1 MRRVSARLLP
11 VVLLAVTACAPVG
24 RTFGPEGAPADQR
37 SDAQSDRTLSI
48 LLRIEPR
55 GATDSSASLNRISLS
70 VFSAPLVASDHR
82 EVRFAVLAEAVPE
95 LNTDTWR
102 VSPDGRMETVYRLRP
117 SLTWHDGFPL
127 GADDFVFGHQ
137 VAVAQS
143 QWTGTSGGEELRLI
157 EEVVAADPRTL
168 VIRWREPYAE
178 AAIPSLRPW
187 ARHILQAPLEEGSQ
201 QAFESHPYW
210 MGEYIG
216 AGPYRLARWEPGS
229 FIEGLAFDGFAL
241 GRPKIPRV
249 VLTWSQDPN
258 ATISRILSGH
268 GDIAVDDALQ
278 FQEATTLQH
287 QWSASDGGTIILSP
301 TRLRYVQ
308 VQARPEYVNPK
319 ALLDAR
325 VRKALLHAVD
335 RQTLA
340 DIMLEGKGMV
350 AETFVPPTLSFYPA
364 VDAAVTKYPYDLRRT
379 DQLMAEAGFPKAG
392 DGFYASPGE
401 GRFGLQV
408 RGIAEGQEG
417 RETTTIADYLR
428 RAGAEPILDLVPS
441 TQRQQSA
448 ELRSTFPALTAN
460 NATVYRD
467 LTLNKNITSAIANAA
482 NRWSGGN
489 RTGYSSLEYDRLYEA
504 WSRTLDGG
512 TRNQTV
518 VQLLKLANDDLP
530 SLPMYFNFDVVAHVS
545 ALVGP
550 TPVAPD
556 STYYANV
563 HEWRWR

>member
-1 MRRVSARLLP
+1 
-11 VVLLAVTACAPVG
+11 
-24 RTFGPEGAPADQR
+24 
-37 SDAQSDRTLSI
+37 
-48 LLRIEPR
+48 
-55 GATDSSASLNRISLS
+55 
-70 VFSAPLVASDHR
+70 
-82 EVRFAVLAEAVPE
+82 
-95 LNTDTWR
+95 
-102 VSPDGRMETVYRLRP
+102 
-117 SLTWHDGFPL
+117 
-127 GADDFVFGHQ
+127 VFGHQ
-137 VAVAQS
+137 VTLAQS
-143 QWTGTSGGEELRLI
+143 QWTGSSGGEEVRLV

-178 AAIPSLRPW
+178 AAIPSIRPW
-187 ARHILQAPLEEGSQ
+187 APHILRSALEEGNQ

-216 AGPYRLARWEPGS
+216 VGPYRLARWEPGS

-241 GRPKIPRV
+241 GRPNISRV
-249 VLTWSQDPN
+249 VLNWSQDPN
-258 ATISRILSGH
+258 ATISRMLSGH

-278 FQEATTLQH
+278 FQEATTLQQ
-287 QWSASDGGTIILSP
+287 QWFTSNEGAIILSP

-319 ALLDAR
+319 SLLDVR
-325 VRKALLHAVD
+325 VRRALLHAVD

-350 AETFVPPTLSFYPA
+350 AETFVPPTLSFYPV
-364 VDAAVTKYPYDLRRT
+364 VDAAVAKYPYDPRRS

-392 DGFYASPGE
+392 DGYYTSASE
-401 GRFGLQV
+401 GRFSLQV

-428 RAGAEPILDLVPS
+428 RAGADPSLDLVPS

-467 LTLNKNITSAIANAA
+467 LTLNKNITSAIASPA

-489 RTGYSSLEYDRLYEA
+489 RTGYSSPEYDRLFET
-504 WSRTLDGG
+504 WTRTLDAEA
-512 TRNQTV
+512 RNQAV
-518 VQLLKLANDDLP
+518 VQLLKVANDDLP

-550 TPVAPD
+550 SPVAPD
-556 STYYANV
+556 STYYAKI